1 MNKDNFLE
9 NMNNEVV
16 LILGGN
22 LGDTLTLIG
31 EAKKQLLNLGEL
43 KDESSIYRTEAWG
56 NVADQ
61 DFLNQ
66 VEVISTALEPLTFL
80 KKIQKIEKE
89 LGRKRFE
96 SWGNRTMDIDI
107 LYWNQEVIDHENLKV
122 PHPFLQKRK
131 FVLIP
136 LVEILPDQIHPIL
149 NQTNSQI
156 LEVCPDE
163 SLVEILEP

>member
-1 MNKDNFLE
+1 
-9 NMNNEVV
+9 MNNEVV

-22 LGDTLTLIG
+22 LGDTLTLIE

-43 KDESSIYRTEAWG
+43 KGKSSIYRTEAWG

-66 VEVISTALEPLTFL
+66 VVVISSALEPLDFL
-80 KKIQKIEKE
+80 KEIQAIEKV
-89 LGRKRFE
+89 LGRKRVE
-96 SWGNRTMDIDI
+96 TWGNRTMDIDI

-122 PHPFLQKRK
+122 PHPYLQRRK

>member
-1 MNKDNFLE
+1 
-9 NMNNEVV
+9 MNNEVV

-22 LGDTLTLIG
+22 LGDTLSLIG

-43 KDESSIYRTEAWG
+43 KGESSIYRTEAWG

-66 VEVISTALEPLTFL
+66 VVVIYTALEPLEFL
-80 KKIQKIEKE
+80 KEIQGIEKV

-96 SWGNRTMDIDI
+96 TWGNRTMDIDI

-122 PHPFLQKRK
+122 PHPYLQKRK

-136 LVEILPDQIHPIL
+136 LVEILPDRIHPQL
-149 NQTNSQI
+149 NQTNFQL

-163 SLVEILEP
+163 SFVEILG

>member
-1 MNKDNFLE
+1 
-9 NMNNEVV
+9 MNNEVV

-22 LGDTLTLIG
+22 LGDTLTLIE

-43 KDESSIYRTEAWG
+43 KDKSSIYRTEAWG

-66 VEVISTALEPLTFL
+66 VVVISSALEPLDFL
-80 KKIQKIEKE
+80 KEIQAIEKV
-89 LGRKRFE
+89 LGRKRVE
-96 SWGNRTMDIDI
+96 TWGNRTMDIDI

>member
-1 MNKDNFLE
+1 
-9 NMNNEVV
+9 MNNEVV

-22 LGDTLTLIG
+22 LGDTLTLIE
-31 EAKKQLLNLGEL
+31 EAKKLLLNLGEL
-43 KDESSIYRTEAWG
+43 KGKSSIYRTEAWG

-66 VEVISTALEPLTFL
+66 VVVISTDLEPLEFL
-80 KKIQKIEKE
+80 KEIQGIEKV
-89 LGRKRFE
+89 LGRKRVE
-96 SWGNRTMDIDI
+96 TWGNRTMDIDI

-122 PHPFLQKRK
+122 PHPYLQRRK

>member
-1 MNKDNFLE
+1 
-9 NMNNEVV
+9 
-16 LILGGN
+16 
-22 LGDTLTLIG
+22 
-31 EAKKQLLNLGEL
+31 
-43 KDESSIYRTEAWG
+43 WG

-66 VEVISTALEPLTFL
+66 VVVISSALEPLDFL
-80 KKIQKIEKE
+80 KEIQAIEKV
-89 LGRKRFE
+89 LGRKRVE
-96 SWGNRTMDIDI
+96 TWGNRTMDIDI